1 MLFSLPRA
9 ELARGQ
15 AASTNGDKTVQA
27 ALMVGVLRRQSK
39 GVDVDKAVLYG
50 VCEPNYKNESVLT
63 LAMLGSRPWE
73 PNQLKD
79 RWCSWF
85 RRT

>member
-1 MLFSLPRA
+1 MPRA
-9 ELARGQ
+9 KLARGQ
-15 AASTNGDKTVQA
+15 AAGTNGDKTAKA
-27 ALMVGVLRRQSK
+27 ALMVGVPRRRSK
-39 GVDVDKAVLYG
+39 GVGIDTAVFCG
-50 VCEPNYKNESVLT
+50 VRGPNYKNESVLT